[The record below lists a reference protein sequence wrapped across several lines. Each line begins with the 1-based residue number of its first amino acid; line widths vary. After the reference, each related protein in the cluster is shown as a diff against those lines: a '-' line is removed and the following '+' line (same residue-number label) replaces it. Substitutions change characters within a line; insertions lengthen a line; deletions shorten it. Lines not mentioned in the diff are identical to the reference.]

1 MKIIQ
6 AIRLAQQSLSDL
18 SCVGFENLLQC
29 ASEIKSLG
37 LVSTACAQLEMQ
49 NRFEF
54 AEIIKC
60 LVDLDT
66 SYICPFKT
74 SEIEQ
79 FYDCFSTNIQ
89 LMEYAKSAIHQGKV
103 LVCDDQQLWQH
114 LQYTE
119 MGDAYLPYDFIAKLH
134 SYFRNPCQITTMNM
148 LSHPF
153 LKQIDETLPGQILVY
168 EYETRKSS
176 ERNFWKWYEFKNAL
190 IKQLVDSKC
199 WQDLPD
205 TLLQRL
211 PFEYAFLLENS
222 TNWFKLAVNLKT
234 FTPQIRLGLH
244 NALQYKPDQVV
255 LCLKHNQI
263 RPLYSQSL
271 LKRNDLNQDLI
282 QWSAN
287 FSLNIL
293 ACNKSGYFDHPLI
306 KKTIKISKVSKLK
319 FPKTVAVANPPVVIR
334 PKVISASGFNQLMQD
349 PYGYYAHYILKL
361 TPLERVGINNFAKE
375 FGIGVH
381 KLIEIYIKQ
390 GYQKAL
396 NFMNTLNLDKPKILW
411 HGRLLRIINWV
422 NRQFKEL
429 KPLKIESEKL
439 LQISLVGGVLLRARI
454 DASVFTENG
463 NLVINFKTGTP
474 PNKNEVITGYAPQL
488 LVETFLCQSFDPHIQ
503 TQGEFWQLRGTQPH
517 GVITSSISMATGLMK
532 ENLEKIV
539 THYLL
544 SDGPFLACPWP
555 SKKPKYN
562 EYLYLERL
570 NNE

>member
-6 AIRLAQQSLSDL
+6 AIKLAQQSFVDL
-18 SCVGFENLLQC
+18 SGVGFENLLQC
-29 ASEIKSLG
+29 AGELKSLG
-37 LVSTACAQLEMQ
+37 LVSAARTQLEMQ

-54 AEIIKC
+54 SEIIRC

-66 SYICPFKT
+66 PYICHLKT
-74 SEIEQ
+74 SELDQ

-89 LMEYAKSAIHQGKV
+89 LVEHAKLAIPQGKI
-103 LVCDDQQLWQH
+103 LVCDDPQLWQH
-114 LQYTE
+114 LQYTV
-119 MGDAYLPYDFIAKLH
+119 MDDAYLPYDFVEKLH
-134 SYFRNPCQITTMNM
+134 LYFENPCQINTMNM
-148 LSHPF
+148 LNHPF
-153 LKQIDETLPGQILVY
+153 LRQIDEDLAKQILVY
-168 EYETRKSS
+168 EYKTRKNS
-176 ERNFWKWYEFKNAL
+176 EKNFWKEYKFENVL
-190 IKQLVDSKC
+190 VKQLVDSKC

-211 PFEYAFLLENS
+211 PLEYVSLLDDS
-222 TNWFKLAVNLKT
+222 INWFKLAVNLKT
-234 FTPQIRLGLH
+234 FTPQIRLGLY

-255 LCLKHNQI
+255 FCLKHSQI

-271 LKRNDLNQDLI
+271 LKSTDLNQALI
-282 QWSAN
+282 QWGAD

-293 ACNKSGYFDHPLI
+293 ACNKSGYFDHPLL
-306 KKTIKISKVSKLK
+306 KETIKLSKIGKLK
-319 FPKTVAVANPPVVIR
+319 FPKTVALANPQLISR

-349 PYGYYAHYILKL
+349 PYGYYGRYILKL
-361 TPLERVGINNFAKE
+361 SSLERIGVNSFAKE

-390 GYQKAL
+390 GYQEAL
-396 NFMNTLNLDKPKILW
+396 DFMNTLNLDKPKILW

-422 NRQFKEL
+422 DRQFKEL

-439 LQISLVGGVLLRARI
+439 LEISLVGGVLLRARI

-488 LVETFLCQSFDPHIQ
+488 LVETFLCQNFDPHIQ
-503 TQGEFWQLRGTQPH
+503 TQGEFWQLRGTQPL
-517 GVITSSISMATGLMK
+517 GVVTSSISMAMGLMQ

-544 SDGPFLACPWP
+544 SASPFLACPWP

-562 EYLYLERL
+562 EYVYLERL

>member
-6 AIRLAQQSLSDL
+6 AIKLAQQSFVDL
-18 SCVGFENLLQC
+18 SGVGFENLLQC
-29 ASEIKSLG
+29 AGELKSLG
-37 LVSTACAQLEMQ
+37 LVSTACTQLEIQ

-54 AEIIKC
+54 SEIIKC
-60 LVDLDT
+60 LVDLYT
-66 SYICPFKT
+66 PYICHLKT
-74 SEIEQ
+74 SELDQ

-89 LMEYAKSAIHQGKV
+89 LVEHAKLAIPQGKI

-114 LQYTE
+114 LQYTV
-119 MGDAYLPYDFIAKLH
+119 MGDTYLPYDFVEKLH
-134 SYFRNPCQITTMNM
+134 LYFENPCQINTMNM
-148 LSHPF
+148 LNHPF
-153 LKQIDETLPGQILVY
+153 LRQIDEDLAKQILVY
-168 EYETRKSS
+168 EYKTRKNS
-176 ERNFWKWYEFKNAL
+176 EKNFWKEYKFENVL
-190 IKQLVDSKC
+190 VKQLVDSKC

-205 TLLQRL
+205 ALLQRL
-211 PFEYAFLLENS
+211 PLEYVSLLDDS
-222 TNWFKLAVNLKT
+222 INWFKLAVNLKT
-234 FTPQIRLGLH
+234 FTPQIRLGLY

-255 LCLKHNQI
+255 FCLKHSQI

-271 LKRNDLNQDLI
+271 LKSTDLNQALI
-282 QWSAN
+282 QWGAD

-293 ACNKSGYFDHPLI
+293 ACNKSGYFDHPLL
-306 KKTIKISKVSKLK
+306 KETIKLSKIGKLK
-319 FPKTVAVANPPVVIR
+319 FPKTVALANPPLISR

-349 PYGYYAHYILKL
+349 PYGYYGRYILKL
-361 TPLERVGINNFAKE
+361 SPLERVGVNSFAKE

-390 GYQKAL
+390 GYQEAL
-396 NFMNTLNLDKPKILW
+396 DFMNTLNLDKPKILW
-411 HGRLLRIINWV
+411 HGRLLRIISWV
-422 NRQFKEL
+422 DRQFKEL

-439 LQISLVGGVLLRARI
+439 LEISLVGGVLLRARI

-488 LVETFLCQSFDPHIQ
+488 LVETFLCQNFDPHIQ
-503 TQGEFWQLRGTQPH
+503 TQGEFWQLRGTQPL
-517 GVITSSISMATGLMK
+517 GVVTSSISMAMGLMQ

-544 SDGPFLACPWP
+544 SASPFLACPWP

-562 EYLYLERL
+562 EYVYLERL